1 MSLYYS
7 TLYWHNWLVFTFGD
21 RKLSDTLDDL
31 VDTLSKKADEICE
44 SGGNAAT
51 FLADFPGLSR
61 TQREVSAWMESQKY
75 LRRKLESEK
84 QYLAAIERSYFTLR
98 HAGEWADI
106 FRTLLTLPERRFA
119 ELSASA
125 EMYWIDTITSLRQ
138 RSSGEL
144 ENKRRL

>member
-21 RKLSDTLDDL
+21 RKPSDTLDDL
-31 VDTLSKKADEICE
+31 VDILFKKADEICG

-61 TQREVSAWMESQKY
+61 TQREVSACMGSQKY
-75 LRRKLESEK
+75 LRRELESEK

-98 HAGEWADI
+98 HAGEWADNSQNAI
-106 FRTLLTLPERRFA
+106 DASRTEVRGTQC
-119 ELSASA
+119 
-125 EMYWIDTITSLRQ
+125 I
-138 RSSGEL
+138 SSKVLDRYNYKLATAVIG
-144 ENKRRL
+144 